1 MQRLLPALAL
11 VVAVAAACGADD
23 DGSESESSSEPVS
36 EITITAPA
44 ISFDIDEF
52 TVSSSDQVT
61 VTLDNQHDGVPHNI
75 SFEGVEDAT
84 TELTEGP
91 DVKTLTFTAPA
102 PGEYEFQCD
111 AHPPQMRGTMI
122 VR

>member
-1 MQRLLPALAL
+1 MQRLLLALAL
-11 VVAVAAACGADD
+11 VVAIAAACGGDD
-23 DGSESESSSEPVS
+23 DDSDSASSEPVS
-36 EITITAPA
+36 EITIAAPA
-44 ISFDIDEF
+44 ISFDVDEF
-52 TVSSSDQVT
+52 TVSSGEQIT

-75 SFEGVEDAT
+75 SFDGVEDAA

-91 DVKTLTFTAPA
+91 DTQTLTFTAPA